1 MTSLYQWLDS
11 NPLPSDHPL
20 INNNFS
26 NHLITQSTMFMNS
39 AMNNVKVRCTMLS
52 SHLSKHNHN
61 FNTMNPIGL
70 PIHFNQSII
79 FCNFFWNCCPFSFL
93 IYLFIFLLQ
102 FLFFYFLFSNVND
115 RWRMYY
121 LYYIYGSENI

>member
-20 INNNFS
+20 INNDFS
-26 NHLITQSTMFMNS
+26 NHLITQSTMFINS

-61 FNTMNPIGL
+61 FNTMNPRRL

-79 FCNFFWNCCPFSFL
+79 FCNCFLELLPILFSHFFIYFSFAISL
-93 IYLFIFLLQ
+93 FLLFIF
-102 FLFFYFLFSNVND
+102 
-115 RWRMYY
+115 
-121 LYYIYGSENI
+121 